1 MWISRGKCE
10 CPLTGTRDLKEVD
23 STGLTMME
31 NRRAASSFEGTAASP
46 LHSFCP
52 LECKIYMNLLGLMLT
67 NKKKC
72 ILSWQRKKGR
82 KEGRKKEDKERKKK
96 RKERKRRKEIKKR
109 KEEEKNHKNLCVGLE
124 YHRAYLWLLPEI
136 LLLWIQETENCNF
149 VTPRNLNV
157 TTVF

>member
-31 NRRAASSFEGTAASP
+31 NRRAASSFEGTAATP

-67 NKKKC
+67 NKKKVYC
-72 ILSWQRKKGR
+72 PDKGR
-82 KEGRKKEDKERKKK
+82 KGEKKEERKKIKKERKK
-96 RKERKRRKEIKKR
+96 EKKG
-109 KEEEKNHKNLCVGLE
+109 KEEKK
-124 YHRAYLWLLPEI
+124 
-136 LLLWIQETENCNF
+136 
-149 VTPRNLNV
+149 
-157 TTVF
+157 